1 MIVIKE
7 KVYTHRSLE
16 IKTTVSMR
24 GHMGKHQ
31 CQPGDRKGKGES
43 MAQGIYRNFCRR
55 DKADQNKKFRI
66 G

>member
-1 MIVIKE
+1 
-7 KVYTHRSLE
+7 
-16 IKTTVSMR
+16 MR

-43 MAQGIYRNFCRR
+43 RAQGIYRNFCRR
-55 DKADQNKKFRI
+55 DKAGQDKQLRI